1 VGSRHRRRSGCRAAR
16 HNAAPRARL
25 QGTPLT
31 VVLDVVL
38 PIFGLLAF
46 GYAATFT
53 RVFGEAAASAL
64 ASFVFYFAIPVLLFR
79 NMATTALPDAIAWGY
94 LGSFYGGTAVAFALG
109 MAITRVA
116 FGGPF
121 ERQAIIG
128 FGCAFGNS
136 VLLGIPVV
144 LTGLGEAASL
154 PLFLLLAFH
163 SALLFTVITV
173 VLEVGG
179 ARREELREVPAKALG
194 GLARNP
200 ILWGLLGGV
209 AFNLLGLALPAA
221 IERWSALVA
230 GAAVPCALFSM
241 GASLRAYRIAGA
253 LQPALVMVALK
264 LVVCPLA
271 VWALATFVF
280 DVPRLWAK
288 VAILLAAMPV
298 GVNVYL
304 FGVRYDAGQAE
315 TATALLLSSILSVA
329 TLSATLVW
337 LDADAG

>member
-1 VGSRHRRRSGCRAAR
+1 M
-16 HNAAPRARL
+16 
-25 QGTPLT
+25 
-31 VVLDVVL
+31 
-38 PIFGLLAF
+38 FGE
-46 GYAATFT
+46 GAAT
-53 RVFGEAAASAL
+53 AL

-79 NMATTALPDAIAWGY
+79 HMATTALPDAIAWGY
-94 LGSFYGGTAVAFALG
+94 LGAFYGGTAVAFGLG
-109 MAITRVA
+109 MAIARTA

-173 VLEVGG
+173 VLEIGG
-179 ARREELREVPAKALG
+179 ARREELREVPKKALR
-194 GLARNP
+194 GLAGNP
-200 ILWGLLGGV
+200 ILWGLLGGI
-209 AFNLLGLALPAA
+209 AFNLLGLTLPGAV
-221 IERWSALVA
+221 ERWSALVA

-253 LQPALVMVALK
+253 LRVALVMVALK

-280 DVPRLWAK
+280 DVPPLWAK

-304 FGVRYDAGQAE
+304 FGVRYGAGQAE
-315 TATALLLSSILSVA
+315 SASAILLSSILSIA
-329 TLSATLVW
+329 TLSAALAW
-337 LDADAG
+337 LDAPGG

>member
-1 VGSRHRRRSGCRAAR
+1 VI
-16 HNAAPRARL
+16 
-25 QGTPLT
+25 
-31 VVLDVVL
+31 L

-46 GYAATFT
+46 GYVATFT
-53 RVFGEAAASAL
+53 KVFGEAAATAL

-79 NMATTALPDAIAWGY
+79 SMATTALPDEIAWGY
-94 LGSFYGGTAVAFALG
+94 LGSFYGGTAIAFALG
-109 MAITRVA
+109 FAMARVA

-128 FGCAFGNS
+128 FGAAFGNS
-136 VLLGIPVV
+136 VLLGVPVV

-163 SALLFTVITV
+163 STLLFTTITL
-173 VLEVGG
+173 VLETGG
-179 ARREELREVPAKALG
+179 AGRERLQDVPAKALG

-200 ILWGLLGGV
+200 ILWGLAGGIG
-209 AFNLLGLALPAA
+209 FNLLDLSLPAA
-221 IERWSALVA
+221 LARWTELVA

-271 VWALATFVF
+271 VWALATLAF
-280 DVPRLWAK
+280 DVPPLWAK
-288 VAILLAAMPV
+288 VAIVLAAMPV

-304 FGVRYDAGQAE
+304 FGVRYQAGEAE
-315 TATALLLSSILSVA
+315 SATAILLSSILSVA
-329 TLSATLVW
+329 TLSAVLVW
-337 LDADAG
+337 QGAGRG

>member
-1 VGSRHRRRSGCRAAR
+1 MQRAKTAPGLPRR
-16 HNAAPRARL
+16 PE
-25 QGTPLT
+25 TPLT
-31 VVLDVVL
+31 TVLHVIL

-46 GYAATFT
+46 GYAATFS
-53 RVFGEAAASAL
+53 RVFGEAAAAAL

-79 NMATTALPDAIAWGY
+79 HMATSALPEVIAWGY
-94 LGSFYGGTAVAFALG
+94 FGAFYGGTAVAFALG

-173 VLEVGG
+173 VLEIGG
-179 ARREELREVPAKALG
+179 ARREEMREVPKKALR
-194 GLARNP
+194 GLAANP
-200 ILWGLLGGV
+200 ILWGLLGGI
-209 AFNLLGLALPAA
+209 AYNLLGLTLPGA
-221 IERWSALVA
+221 IERWTALVA

-241 GASLRAYRIAGA
+241 GASLRTYRIAGA
-253 LQPALVMVALK
+253 LRVALVMVAIK

-280 DVPRLWAK
+280 DLPPLWAK

-304 FGVRYDAGQAE
+304 FGVRYGVGEAE
-315 TATALLLSSILSVA
+315 SASAILLSSILSIA
-329 TLSATLVW
+329 TLSAALAW
-337 LDADAG
+337 LDAPGG